1 MMQGKSAR
9 LFAVTFAIS
18 LVGSMSP
25 QTAAAQTSTAADSL
39 TVMQTLESML
49 TALRTKNADGMRATF
64 HESARMTLLRPAQ
77 GGGTR
82 VVAMTAEQFITSA
95 TNPTGP
101 AIDEPIR
108 NAKVQIDG
116 NLATVWAEYQVRIGG
131 KVSHCGHDAFHLVK
145 NDTSWKILNVSDT
158 FRQQG
163 CGEMWK

>member
-1 MMQGKSAR
+1 V
-9 LFAVTFAIS
+9 AVVQA
-18 LVGSMSP
+18 LE
-25 QTAAAQTSTAADSL
+25 
-39 TVMQTLESML
+39 VMLS
-49 TALRTKNADGMRATF
+49 ALRNKNAEGMRATF
-64 HESARMTLLRPAQ
+64 HESARLTLLRPAQ

-108 NAKVQIDG
+108 NVRVQVDG
-116 NLATVWAEYQVRIGG
+116 PLATAWAEYQVRVDG

-145 NDTSWKILNVSDT
+145 VESAWKILNLSDT

-163 CGEMWK
+163 CGELWK

>member
-1 MMQGKSAR
+1 MLQR
-9 LFAVTFAIS
+9 TFARHVVATLALTLS
-18 LVGSMSP
+18 ASFLP
-25 QTAAAQTSTAADSL
+25 QAAAAQTSSAADS
-39 TVMQTLESML
+39 TAVMQAIESML
-49 TALRTKNADGMRATF
+49 AALRTKNADGMRATF

-116 NLATVWAEYQVRIGG
+116 NLATVWAEYQVRIDG

-145 NDTSWKILNVSDT
+145 SDTSWKILNVSGT
-158 FRQQG
+158 FKQQG

>member
-1 MMQGKSAR
+1 MLQGKSSRRFLMA
-9 LFAVTFAIS
+9 LTLSCSTLILPAVG
-18 LVGSMSP
+18 V
-25 QTAAAQTSTAADSL
+25 AQASAAADSAA
-39 TVMQTLESML
+39 VMQTIETML
-49 TALRTKNADGMRATF
+49 SALRTKNADGMRATF

-95 TNPTGP
+95 TNPSGP

-108 NAKVQIDG
+108 NANVQIDG
-116 NLATVWAEYQVRIGG
+116 NLATVWAEYQVRIDG

-145 NDTSWKILNVSDT
+145 SETSWKILNVSDT